1 MLKFICNRLSNT
13 KLPLDTCRG
22 SETIRF
28 AMANKMTKKMFK
40 QLPDEYCTAEQLR
53 KTVNN
58 ILEPNKINFTI
69 SDNTSKLS
77 YGTMGLG
84 INVLEAN
91 PAQIKIDVERYDI
104 KLIKH
109 LNGLYDTFTAIH
121 EFGHM
126 FDKIHNPKC
135 LTLQSAKL
143 AFDNKTEIATTG
155 LRMTFLSLPI
165 SAKTIEKP
173 VKYIL
178 NSIPDEPAVD
188 TLQSLRFSLK
198 TEINQYKLGMQN
210 LIKKGKMVDF
220 VDEFTMFKK
229 LGFERKLKLVNKL
242 LKERLAIARENLA
255 KKRGD

>member
-13 KLPLDTCRG
+13 KLPLDACRG
-22 SETIRF
+22 SETRRF

-58 ILEPNKINFTI
+58 ILEPNNINFTI
-69 SDNTSKLS
+69 SDNTSKIS
-77 YGTMGLG
+77 AGNMGLG
-84 INVLEAN
+84 INVLKAN
-91 PAQIKIDVERYDI
+91 PAQVTINVERYDI
-104 KLIKH
+104 KLTKQI
-109 LNGLYDTFTAIH
+109 NGLYDTFTAVH

-126 FDKIHNPKC
+126 FDKIHNPKG
-135 LTLQSAKL
+135 LTIRSAKL
-143 AFDNKTEIATTG
+143 AFDTQTATVTDT
-155 LRMTFLSLPI
+155 LRMMFLSLPI
-165 SAKTIEKP
+165 PAKTFGNS

-178 NSIPDEPAVD
+178 NSIPDEHAVD
-188 TLQSLRFSLK
+188 TLQSIRFSLK

-220 VDEFTMFKK
+220 VDEFVIFKK
-229 LGFERKLKLVNKL
+229 LGFEKKLELVNKL

-255 KKRGD
+255 KKKR